1 LIFAERYKGR
11 TMAMHT
17 DDDLDLSYSN
27 KSTFTT
33 EEKKIIMDRL
43 DEERRI
49 HQKAEE
55 GLNTQNK
62 TYTEEEKKKV
72 LQKLNEKRLS
82 TQKRDEIKKARTY
95 NKKIYKFGSKEFY
108 KFKQMEREYYIE
120 IDMIKKLSSR
130 PVIVPLYYRTFEE
143 LNKKEVLVKIEVY
156 SEKFFISYNPI
167 RVYFKGYTLEDG
179 K

>member
-1 LIFAERYKGR
+1 MG
-11 TMAMHT
+11 THT
-17 DDDLDLSYSN
+17 NDDHEDLSYISQ
-27 KSTFTT
+27 KSTFTA

-49 HQKAEE
+49 HQKAQES
-55 GLNTQNK
+55 LDPKNK
-62 TYTEEEKKKV
+62 KYTEEEKKKI

-82 TQKRDEIKKARTY
+82 TQKREEIKKARTH

-108 KFKQMEREYYIE
+108 KFQQMEREYFIE
-120 IDMIKKLSSR
+120 IEDIKKLSSR

-143 LNKKEVLVKIEVY
+143 LNKKEVLIKVEIY

-167 RVYFKGYTLEDG
+167 RVYFKGYSLEDDR
-179 K
+179 

>member
-1 LIFAERYKGR
+1 MSIDTNNNVELSKIGR
-11 TMAMHT
+11 K
-17 DDDLDLSYSN
+17 DIY
-27 KSTFTT
+27 TT

-55 GLNTQNK
+55 DLNTK
-62 TYTEEEKKKV
+62 TKNYTEEEKKIV
-72 LQKLNEKRLS
+72 LQKLNEKRLT
-82 TQKRDEIKKARTY
+82 TQKREEIKKARTH
-95 NKKIYKFGSKEFY
+95 NKKIYKFGSKEYY

-120 IDMIKKLSSR
+120 IKELKKLSSR
-130 PVIVPLYYRTFEE
+130 PVIIPLYYRTFEE
-143 LNKKEVLVKIEVY
+143 FNKKEVLIKTEIY

-167 RVYFKGYTLEDG
+167 RVYFKGYSLEDER